1 VEILLPMAA
10 VVCFVALPIQQCSL
24 RCLGPTEFFKGFN
37 KTQHSR
43 HKGKDKTNKH
53 ANCWCALRLSRFS
66 QSCFCNSL
74 AARII
79 YERHEAVRAGCFISA
94 ATPRQFALTFIFSLF
109 QSIMHKYHER
119 VSTLASMCGFFAKVY

>member
-1 VEILLPMAA
+1 VEILLPHGYA

-53 ANCWCALRLSRFS
+53 ANCWCALRLSRF
-66 QSCFCNSL
+66 FPKAAFATLSL
-74 AARII
+74 
-79 YERHEAVRAGCFISA
+79 
-94 ATPRQFALTFIFSLF
+94 
-109 QSIMHKYHER
+109 
-119 VSTLASMCGFFAKVY
+119 LASFMNATKQCARGVLLALQRPGNLL